1 MNGKKDGFLSGL
13 QILVFFILALALLGY
28 DIQFSLLFG
37 GIGALAGGLIVD
49 WWQHPD
55 KPRDSQPQQA
65 EYSEELSSDL
75 TGIRLAVQERNA
87 REKRRSE
94 GSLNPISRF
103 FRR

>member
-1 MNGKKDGFLSGL
+1 MNGNRDGFLSGL

-28 DIQFSLLFG
+28 PIEFSLLFG
-37 GIGALAGGLIVD
+37 GIGALAGALIVD

-55 KPRDSQPQQA
+55 KPTDLQPEQA
-65 EYSEELSSDL
+65 EYPEEDSSDL
-75 TGIRLAVQERNA
+75 TGIRLAVQERKV